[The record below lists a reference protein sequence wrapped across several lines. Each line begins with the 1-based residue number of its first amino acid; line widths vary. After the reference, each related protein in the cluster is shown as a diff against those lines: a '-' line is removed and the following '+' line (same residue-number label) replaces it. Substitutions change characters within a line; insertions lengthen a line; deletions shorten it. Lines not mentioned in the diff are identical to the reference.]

1 MRNLTT
7 ERGGNM
13 KTRSALK
20 LVSVVFLAM
29 SISTLSFVQ
38 GKKDIKD
45 EASQSEKASKV
56 FSEIMDAPDK
66 GIPQNLFDS
75 ASCVAVFPSVLK
87 AGFVVG
93 GQGGRGVASCRTG
106 TGWSA

>member
-1 MRNLTT
+1 
-7 ERGGNM
+7 M
-13 KTRSALK
+13 KSQSALK
-20 LVSVVFLAM
+20 LVSVVFLTL
-29 SISTLSFVQ
+29 SISTMSFAQ

-45 EASQSEKASKV
+45 ETAQSEKASKV

-75 ASCVAVFPSVLK
+75 ATCIAVFPSVLK

-93 GQGGRGVASCRTG
+93 GQGGRGVASCRAG
-106 TGWSA
+106 SGWTSPAYFNLGGGS